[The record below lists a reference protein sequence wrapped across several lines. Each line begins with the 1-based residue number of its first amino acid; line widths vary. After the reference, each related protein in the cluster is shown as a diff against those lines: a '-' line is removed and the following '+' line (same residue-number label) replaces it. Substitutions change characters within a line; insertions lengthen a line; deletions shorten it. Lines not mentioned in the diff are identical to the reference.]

1 MIPTNLNT
9 PSDATEEALY
19 QEPDLT
25 YRVVGGEKITGTV
38 DELEAIKQAIAV
50 MLSVERY
57 EHLIY
62 SWDFGVELQDLIGQ
76 DVAYVCPESARR
88 IKECL
93 LQDER
98 ILGVDGWSFT
108 KSGSS
113 INVAFTVHTIYG
125 DINTNKEVTI

>member
-1 MIPTNLNT
+1 MIPLNLNAST
-9 PSDATEEALY
+9 DNTVESY

-38 DELEAIKQAIAV
+38 DELEAIKQAVAV

-62 SWDFGVELQDLIGQ
+62 SWDYGVELQDLIGK
-76 DVAYVCPESARR
+76 DVAYVCPEAARR
-88 IKECL
+88 IKEAL

-98 ILGVDGWSFT
+98 ILGVDGWSFS
-108 KSGSS
+108 KNGST
-113 INVAFTVHTIYG
+113 INVAFTVHTVYG
-125 DINTNKEVTI
+125 DISTNKEVTI